1 MVINFRRA
9 TPDDAPELAKVHV
22 ASLNKA
28 YRGVV
33 PDSHFRDFTI
43 ETRTERFRESLATR
57 SEETYVAEQD
67 GDVLGFL
74 TLGEYRDPDVS
85 RESTGE
91 IWGIYLA
98 PQYWRK
104 GIGRLLSQ
112 KAETILASRG
122 HSEATLWVLERND
135 QARQFYEAMGFRTD
149 GATKEVNLGAL
160 IPAVRYRKKLK
171 DA

>member
-1 MVINFRRA
+1 MNFRRA
-9 TPDDAPELAKVHV
+9 TPDDAHELAKVHV

-28 YRGVV
+28 YRGIVS
-33 PDSHFRDFTI
+33 DSHLRDFTV
-43 ETRTERFRESLATR
+43 ERRTERFRESLATR

-74 TLGEYRDPDVS
+74 TLGKCRDQDVS
-85 RESTGE
+85 RESAGE

-104 GIGRLLSQ
+104 GTGRLLSQ
-112 KAETILASRG
+112 QAETILASRG
-122 HSEATLWVLERND
+122 HSEVTLWVLEGNK
-135 QARQFYEAMGFRTD
+135 QARKFYEAMGFRTD

-171 DA
+171 GAE